1 MGVVLSLFMDLF
13 VRYPKVAGIFGF
25 VLALLF
31 TIPAVLSFQ
40 ITQRLPNVPER
51 VSISDVAALCP
62 SPNQPQIWVE
72 ILDGISDCKSIRY
85 KTVGSDERTQFLV
98 ADQNK
103 TTVVVVEY
111 SEHLTCDQ
119 ILLKNPTGFLSR
131 MDGGRYNQYI
141 KTNEFDLR
149 SYKDT
154 SVFMEMCG
162 FCSLKNSHEG
172 VILGMVFVLI
182 GLSFYPVFLI
192 AHNKRYRKYSG

>member
-1 MGVVLSLFMDLF
+1 LLLDLF
-13 VRYPKVAGIFGF
+13 VHYPKVAGIFGL

-31 TIPAVLSFQ
+31 TPMTVLSFQ
-40 ITQRLPNVPER
+40 ITQRMPNVPER

-62 SPNQPQIWVE
+62 TPNQPQIWVE

-85 KTVGSDERTQFLV
+85 KTVSSDERTQFLV

-111 SEHLTCDQ
+111 AKHLTCEQ
-119 ILLKNPTGFLSR
+119 ISHDNPTGFLSR
-131 MDGGRYNQYI
+131 MDDGRYKQFV
-141 KTNEFDLR
+141 KTDGFDLR

-154 SVFMEMCG
+154 SVFMDMCG
-162 FCSLKNSHEG
+162 FCSLKNSQGE
-172 VILGMVFVLI
+172 VILGMVFVMI

-192 AHNKRYRKYSG
+192 AHKKRYRKYSW